1 MGSVSTAE
9 QVSEMDMTDEVVILI
24 DGCQRRITKIDLLKD
39 VVFGDID
46 LGEVIENSFEGIGSF
61 TPDNLTIE

>member
-9 QVSEMDMTDEVVILI
+9 QVSEMDMNDDIVILI
-24 DGCQRRITKIDLLKD
+24 DGCQRRITKFDLLKD

-61 TPDNLTIE
+61 TPENIVTE

>member
-9 QVSEMDMTDEVVILI
+9 QVSEMDMNDEIVILI

-46 LGEVIENSFEGIGSF
+46 LGEVVENSFEGIGSF
-61 TPDNLTIE
+61 TPENIVTE

>member
-9 QVSEMDMTDEVVILI
+9 QVSEMYMTDEVVILI
-24 DGCQRRITKIDLLKD
+24 DGCQRRITKFDILKD

-46 LGEVIENSFEGIGSF
+46 LGEVIEQSFEDIGSF
-61 TPDNLTIE
+61 TPENLTTE

>member
-9 QVSEMDMTDEVVILI
+9 QVSEMDMNDEIVILI

-61 TPDNLTIE
+61 TPENIVTE

>member
-9 QVSEMDMTDEVVILI
+9 QVSEMDMNDEIVILI

-61 TPDNLTIE
+61 NPENIVTE

>member
-24 DGCQRRITKIDLLKD
+24 DGCQRRITKFDILKD

-46 LGEVIENSFEGIGSF
+46 LGEVIEQSFEDIGSF
-61 TPDNLTIE
+61 TPENLTTE

>member
-1 MGSVSTAE
+1 MGGVSTAE
-9 QVSEMDMTDEVVILI
+9 QVSEMVMNDEIVILI

-46 LGEVIENSFEGIGSF
+46 LGEVVENSFEGIGSF
-61 TPDNLTIE
+61 TPENIVTE